1 LLTALIGLV
10 AIGCGAAQLGGNESK
25 VPDFEIAP
33 YGEFDV
39 FGPEPVAFHDVLSRG
54 QPVVLNMWA
63 GLCPPCRA
71 EMPDLQAVHDEYKD
85 RVVLIGLDV
94 GPFTGLGTRDDG
106 QALVNELNIT
116 YPTGSTFDAEIVR
129 EYGVL
134 GMPSTYFIK
143 PNGEILRKWTGL
155 IGEDDL
161 REITEVLISKS

>member
-1 LLTALIGLV
+1 M
-10 AIGCGAAQLGGNESK
+10 
-25 VPDFEIAP
+25 
-33 YGEFDV
+33 
-39 FGPEPVAFHDVLSRG
+39 FGPEPVSFRDVLSRG

-106 QALVNELNIT
+106 RALVEELNIT

-143 PNGEILRKWTGL
+143 PNGEIFRKWSGL
-155 IGEDDL
+155 ISEDDL
-161 REITEVLISKS
+161 KEITEELISKS